1 MLRARTRRTTASSS
15 VDLTVTHGL
24 GAVPDY
30 WGIEPVSDV
39 SQGLAYVVPGTV
51 LTNIINVTVP
61 ISIATL
67 DIFTINYQGRLY

>member
-15 VDLTVTHGL
+15 VTLSVTHGL
-24 GAVPDY
+24 GAVPDL
-30 WGIEPVSDV
+30 WLIEPCSDV
-39 SQGLAYVVPGTV
+39 SQGLAYVLPGTV
-51 LTNIINVTVP
+51 ATNDLHVTVP